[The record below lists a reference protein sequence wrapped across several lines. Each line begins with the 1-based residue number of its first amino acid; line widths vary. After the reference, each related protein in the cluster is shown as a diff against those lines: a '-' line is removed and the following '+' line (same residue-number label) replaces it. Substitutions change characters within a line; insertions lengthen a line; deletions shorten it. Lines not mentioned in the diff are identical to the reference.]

1 MTAKM
6 PQPLG
11 TEDVMVEGRSAEAL
25 TA

>member
-11 TEDVMVEGRSAEAL
+11 TEDVMVEGHPAEAL